1 MDNLLV
7 VSVSLEQT
15 CLHQPH
21 DMHSSPIG
29 HLP

>member
-1 MDNLLV
+1 MDTLP
-7 VSVSLEQT
+7 VSASLGQT
-15 CLHQPH
+15 CLRQPH